1 MDGGFQMRGVKIR
14 RVAPAAMLKR
24 RSLAWLLLALAGAA
38 AAQTLPPPAPGQYA
52 LSGPPN
58 VAALM
63 QTIKSAV
70 QAAGGNLES
79 GNIHLV
85 VAFATGFYSS
95 DPIAAQA
102 SRQAA
107 TELSKKLLVAQDTV
121 SARAWELTTWA
132 FRPASETTLTL
143 AADDRASVTQALA
156 KLWPQTAR
164 DGSTGGHDTERAI
177 VALTSEFAA
186 KGDAVIVL
194 LSNTAASVGPDKG
207 LMGENAAEYEHALEG
222 WSRAPGAHG
231 ASAVVPYTVSTPSG
245 TSETQD
251 LEAVVLTPKTFTST
265 PFTGPTRTE
274 RIAPVIPHFDWITLI
289 IAVLVILAL
298 VAAGFA
304 IYKVIIPKPKWRV
317 TVNDQ
322 TFPVDVGEG
331 GMICIVAG
339 PRFKSENGDRL
350 VETPQ
355 GPADAYARITQVKG
369 GVKVSGTSPEFTLRE
384 KDGVS
389 HFEDVTLNATDT
401 QASLTFV
408 GEVESSTGRRRA
420 QSATVR
426 VAYLQ
431 GES

>member
-1 MDGGFQMRGVKIR
+1 
-14 RVAPAAMLKR
+14 MLKR

-58 VAALM
+58 VAALT

-79 GNIHLV
+79 RNIHLV

-107 TELSKKLLVAQDTV
+107 TELSRKLLVAQDTV

-143 AADDRASVTQALA
+143 AADDRAGVSQAVS

-164 DGSTGGHDTERAI
+164 EGSTGGHDTERAI
-177 VALTSEFAA
+177 AELTTELGAG
-186 KGDAVIVL
+186 GDAVIVL

-231 ASAVVPYTVSTPSG
+231 ASAVVPYTVRTPSG
-245 TSETQD
+245 KLETQD
-251 LEAVVLTPKTFTST
+251 LEAVVLTPKAFTST
-265 PFTGPTRTE
+265 PVSGPTRSE
-274 RIAPVIPHFDWITLI
+274 RIAGVKNAVPVNTGTGGGTGAL
-289 IAVLVILAL
+289 IAVLVLIALA
-298 VAAGFA
+298 AAGFA
-304 IYKVIIPKPKWRV
+304 AYRLLIAPKRKWRV
-317 TVNDQ
+317 EVDGQ
-322 TFPVDVGEG
+322 SFPVQGPEG
-331 GMICIVAG
+331 KVVCVIAG
-339 PRFKSENGDRL
+339 PGFENANGDPVYLTR
-350 VETPQ
+350 V
-355 GPADAYARITQVKG
+355 GPSEAYAKVTCARGGV
-369 GVKVSGTSPEFTLRE
+369 GVKVAGTHPEFPLKERNGE
-384 KDGVS
+384 P
-389 HFEDVTLNATDT
+389 HFDAVTLNSQDPDAN
-401 QASLTFV
+401 LTFEGQV
-408 GEVESSTGRRRA
+408 RSSTGALRT
-420 QSATVR
+420 QP
-426 VAYLQ
+426 VAITFTLAQ
-431 GES
+431 GEA